1 LPESVGVNTTLL
13 AELPTAGT
21 TVGVA
26 NANEPATLPAP
37 PLSVEFD
44 NALPKLIA
52 EAVGSVVIE
61 DAALF
66 TTTVTL
72 PLAVM

>member
-1 LPESVGVNTTLL
+1 VNTTLR

-26 NANEPATLPAP
+26 NANVPGILPAP

-44 NALPKLIA
+44 NTCPKVIA
-52 EAVGSVVIE
+52 VAVGSVAIE
-61 DAALF
+61 DAAFF
-66 TTTVTL
+66 TTTVTF
-72 PLAVM
+72 AVAVV